1 MIHFILIRHGET
13 LWTKERRY
21 QGSSNTKLTAKGRKQ
36 IQPFVREITKYH
48 PDIIF
53 SSGLDRVKESAQILC
68 EPLNKRPKIDRR
80 LDEIGFGIWEGKTA
94 NELVEENDPV
104 YMKWL
109 RGKVVTPKGGEA
121 FNVFEKRVIEFI
133 EDCRKKHDN
142 KKIVIVT
149 HGGVI
154 RLFLIYILM
163 LSREYMFRFR
173 VDPGTMTILGDYQ
186 YTKQLTMI
194 NSPRPIKGLVPTVC
208 V

>member
-13 LWTKERRY
+13 LWTRERRY

-36 IQPFVREITKYH
+36 IQPFVREITKYQ

-53 SSGLDRVKESAQILC
+53 SSGLDRVKESSRILC
-68 EPLNKRPKIDRR
+68 KPLNKRPKIDRR
-80 LDEIGFGIWEGKTA
+80 LDEIGFGVWEGKTA
-94 NELVEENDPV
+94 NELVEENDSV
-104 YMKWL
+104 YMEWL
-109 RGKVVTPKGGEA
+109 RGKVVTPKGGET
-121 FNVFEKRVIEFI
+121 FNVFEKRVVEFI
-133 EDCRKKHDN
+133 EDCRKKHNN

-163 LSREYMFRFR
+163 LSQEYMFRFR

-186 YTKQLTMI
+186 YTKQLVMV
-194 NSPRPIKGLVPTVC
+194 NSTRPSKGLVPTVC